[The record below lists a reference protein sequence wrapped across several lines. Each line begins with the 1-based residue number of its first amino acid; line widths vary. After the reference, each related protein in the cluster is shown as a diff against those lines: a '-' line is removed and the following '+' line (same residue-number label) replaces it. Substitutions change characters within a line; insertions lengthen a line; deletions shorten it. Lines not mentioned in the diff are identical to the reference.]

1 MSENTQDSIDE
12 STVIPT
18 DQIPVE
24 TSVAPEKVPA
34 KEEPTQE
41 TIVKKQNVT
50 QQVDVL
56 NGNKG
61 DKTKWDNNA
70 DTLDL
75 PSVTADDLEAVR
87 TKIPSNTDLAKT
99 PEQVEWLQTVQ
110 TGNRLTMRADIF
122 NDRLN
127 SDTVQFEQIVNSQ
140 TDKLAPAKLN
150 QNIKAG
156 ELSGERATIAVINAL
171 GIGTMATVPLWHTGM
186 WVTFKAPSE
195 ASFLELQRAMIDD
208 KIRVGRDS
216 YGLAFSNTTAYTT
229 ERLVNFAL
237 SHVYRTSLSDV
248 NSDDPVALK
257 KILSCHDIPSLL
269 LGVLCTI
276 YPNGFQYKRACMTD
290 PEKCNHVAQERLN
303 LFKIQWTNSR
313 GLTAWQNSHM
323 AAARASNSKKL
334 VDIEKYQS
342 EMLDTQPRTVIIK
355 GNNRD
360 ITTRLKVP
368 NIEQYIQAGHSWIGG
383 IAQFVNGAL
392 GVDTNND
399 ERNNYI
405 TLHSQATA
413 MRQFSHWV
421 ESISMD
427 FSEDGPT
434 VIRDQSS
441 LEEVIG
447 SMSSDDSIRN
457 NFIEEVTKYI
467 NDSAISVIGI
477 PVYDC
482 PSCGSEQTSEVVYPK
497 ATSIIPLDMYQT
509 FFALF
514 AQRLARIT
522 TR

>member
-1 MSENTQDSIDE
+1 
-12 STVIPT
+12 
-18 DQIPVE
+18 
-24 TSVAPEKVPA
+24 
-34 KEEPTQE
+34 
-41 TIVKKQNVT
+41 
-50 QQVDVL
+50 
-56 NGNKG
+56 
-61 DKTKWDNNA
+61 
-70 DTLDL
+70 
-75 PSVTADDLEAVR
+75 
-87 TKIPSNTDLAKT
+87 
-99 PEQVEWLQTVQ
+99 
-110 TGNRLTMRADIF
+110 
-122 NDRLN
+122 
-127 SDTVQFEQIVNSQ
+127 
-140 TDKLAPAKLN
+140 
-150 QNIKAG
+150 
-156 ELSGERATIAVINAL
+156 
-171 GIGTMATVPLWHTGM
+171 
-186 WVTFKAPSE
+186 
-195 ASFLELQRAMIDD
+195 
-208 KIRVGRDS
+208 
-216 YGLAFSNTTAYTT
+216 
-229 ERLVNFAL
+229 
-237 SHVYRTSLSDV
+237 
-248 NSDDPVALK
+248 
-257 KILSCHDIPSLL
+257 
-269 LGVLCTI
+269 
-276 YPNGFQYKRACMTD
+276 MTD

-342 EMLDTQPRTVIIK
+342 EMLDTQPRTVVIK
-355 GNNRD
+355 GSNRD

-368 NIEQYIQAGHSWIGG
+368 NVEQYIQAGHSWIGG
-383 IAQFVNGAL
+383 IAQFVNSAL

-427 FSEDGPT
+427 FSEEGPT
-434 VIRDQSS
+434 IIRDQSS

-447 SMSSDDSIRN
+447 SMSSDDNIRN

-467 NDSAISVIGI
+467 NDSAISVVGI

-482 PSCGSEQTSEVVYPK
+482 PACGSEQKPEVVYPK